1 MNTYDR
7 FQRLREDI
15 DSQNILDSLMDF
27 LSDNDM
33 EEFCNYL
40 EDEFDIEYDNDNYD
54 EY

>member
-7 FQRLREDI
+7 FQYLREDI

-27 LSDNDM
+27 LSDSDM

-40 EDEFDIEYDNDNYD
+40 EDEFNIEYNNNDYD